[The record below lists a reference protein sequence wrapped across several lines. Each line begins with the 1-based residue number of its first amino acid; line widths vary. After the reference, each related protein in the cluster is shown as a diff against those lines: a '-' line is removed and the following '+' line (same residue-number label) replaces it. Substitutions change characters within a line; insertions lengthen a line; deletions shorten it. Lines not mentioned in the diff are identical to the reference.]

1 MSIFRIKI
9 LIVIPV
15 RMGSKRLFN
24 KNILPINGVP
34 MFLRVAYE
42 ALKSKYKPFVVVSS
56 ESNIIKEKCK
66 ENNIFFIKRPKKLSL
81 DTVEKQEVIKHAVKH
96 LLKRKYKPDIV
107 VSLQVNTPEFNSI
120 DLDNAISFF
129 RKNVFI
135 NSSIREVISI
145 GKDNLQNGAFRI
157 MTMKTVFQKTLSTKV
172 GVFFTDYLD
181 IHYIADYKKVIKRI
195 NKNEKN

>member
-1 MSIFRIKI
+1 MNV
-9 LIVIPV
+9 LIIIPV
-15 RMGSKRLFN
+15 RMGSKRLPN

-42 ALKSKYKPFVVVSS
+42 AKKSRYNPFVTVSS
-56 ESNIIKEKCK
+56 ESKKIKEKCIEK
-66 ENNIFFIKRPKKLSL
+66 NIFFIKRPKKLSY
-81 DTVEKQEVIKHAVKH
+81 DAVEKQEVIKHATKH
-96 LLKRKYKPDIV
+96 LIKKKYKPDLV
-107 VSLQVNTPEFNSI
+107 VSLQVNTPEFNFI

-129 RKNVFI
+129 RKKVFI
-135 NSSIREVISI
+135 KSKIREVISI

-157 MTMKTVFQKTLSTKV
+157 MTLKTVFQKTLSTKV

-181 IHYIADYKKVIKRI
+181 IHYMRDYKKVIKRI